1 MDESAVV
8 VMLARQRSGTN
19 PLRDVLDSHPELFCT
34 PEVFHDRPSPD
45 AHLEV
50 ETNFFSFVERHPQG
64 RLSRAHAWGQQQI
77 IFRDFIDFLRGF
89 TEKRFV
95 VVDVKYNATHH
106 LNAAWK
112 FISAEPTMF
121 PFIRN
126 DRLYVLNLTRRNYL
140 RYYLS
145 QCKANRSQTWTASS
159 KGGHRD
165 DKIELDVEDMLHSLE
180 LCRSENEIID
190 RSFARYERYLNID
203 YAELF
208 PTMGAPVSGVALAR
222 LTGWLGIDG
231 NFQNEP
237 AYRKQAVMGL
247 HETIENFDE
256 VARAL
261 AGTPFEY
268 CLEDEPMYRRSSAGG
283 SVA

>member
-1 MDESAVV
+1 MEDSDVV

-19 PLRDVLDSHPELFCT
+19 PLRDVLDTHADLFCT

-64 RLSRAHAWGQQQI
+64 SLSRAHGWGQQQA
-77 IFRDFIDFLRGF
+77 IFRDFLDFLRGF

-145 QCKANRSQTWTASS
+145 QSKANRSQSWTALSTTRP
-159 KGGHRD
+159 RD
-165 DKIELDVEDMLHSLE
+165 DKIALDVEDMVRSLE
-180 LCRSENEIID
+180 LCRAENEIID
-190 RSFARYERYLNID
+190 RSFAGYERYLNVD
-203 YAELF
+203 YADLF
-208 PTMGAPVSGVALAR
+208 PTMGAPVSGDALAR
-222 LTGWLGIDG
+222 ITGWLGLDG
-231 NFQNEP
+231 DFQNDP
-237 AYRKQAVMGL
+237 AYRKQAVLGL
-247 HETIENFDE
+247 SETIENYDE
-256 VARAL
+256 VAQAL

-268 CLEDEPMYRRSSAGG
+268 CLEDEPMYRGASAGG
-283 SVA
+283 VG

>member
-1 MDESAVV
+1 MEDSDVV

-19 PLRDVLDSHPELFCT
+19 PLRDVLDSHADIFCT

-50 ETNFFSFVERHPQG
+50 EMNFFSFVEQHPQG
-64 RLSRAHAWGQQQI
+64 RLGRAHGWSQQHA
-77 IFRDFIDFLRGF
+77 IFRDFLDFLRSF

-106 LNAAWK
+106 LNAVWK

-145 QCKANRSQTWTASS
+145 QFKANRSQTWTALSRARH
-159 KGGHRD
+159 KD
-165 DKIELDVEDMLHSLE
+165 DKIELDVEDMLRSLE
-180 LCRSENEIID
+180 LCRAENRIVDE
-190 RSFARYERYLNID
+190 SFAAYKRYLNVD

-208 PTMGAPVSGVALAR
+208 PTMGAPVSDEALAR
-222 LTGWLGIDG
+222 ITEWLRLD
-231 NFQNEP
+231 NTFHSEP
-237 AYRKQAVMGL
+237 TYRKQAVLGL
-247 HETIENFDE
+247 SETIENFDE
-256 VARAL
+256 VERAL

-268 CLEDEPMYRRSSAGG
+268 CLEDEPMYRDGATRTAD
-283 SVA
+283 